1 VSDWRDRLEALG
13 GCYGVP
19 ASALSSLLEL
29 LRDDPTAPTTVRDPA
44 LAVDVHVADS
54 LVALDLPAVRAAGT
68 LADLGAGAGFPG
80 LPLALALTRAR
91 VSLVESSSRKCRFLR
106 TAVEAVGAG
115 NAEVVCERAE
125 SWAGRDLDVVCARAV
140 APLAVLIEYAA
151 PLLAIGGTF
160 VAWKG
165 AVDGGELRDGAAA
178 ADALGLEVGEIVA
191 VTPFAGSERRTLHPY
206 SKAVETPPG
215 YPRRPGMARKRPLSA

>member
-1 VSDWRDRLEALG
+1 VSDWRDRLEALCG
-13 GCYGVP
+13 HYGVS
-19 ASALSSLLEL
+19 ASALAPLLEL

-44 LAVDVHVADS
+44 VAVDVHVADS

-91 VSLVESSSRKCRFLR
+91 VSLVESSSRKCRFLS
-106 TAVEAVGAG
+106 TAVDAVGVG

-125 SWAGRDLDVVCARAV
+125 SWMARDLDVVCARAV
-140 APLAVLIEYAA
+140 APLAVLVEYAA
-151 PLLAIGGTF
+151 PLLAVGGTF

-165 AVDGGELRDGAAA
+165 AVDADELRDGAAA
-178 ADALGLEVGEIVA
+178 ADALGLEVGEVVA
-191 VTPFAGSERRTLHPY
+191 VAPFAGSERRTLHLY
-206 SKAVETPPG
+206 LKAVETPPG